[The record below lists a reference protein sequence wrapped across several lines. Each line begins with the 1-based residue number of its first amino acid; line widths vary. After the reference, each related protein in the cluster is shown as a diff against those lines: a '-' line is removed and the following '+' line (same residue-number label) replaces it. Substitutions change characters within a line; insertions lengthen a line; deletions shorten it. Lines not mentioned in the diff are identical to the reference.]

1 MGKKGTYRD
10 DVVNTQID
18 LAIENTRKGAI
29 CGVDEAGR
37 GPLFG
42 DVVAAA
48 VILDPNKPIAGLGDS
63 KTLTEKT
70 RERLFDLIMAN
81 ALAVSVGRASVAE
94 IDELNILH
102 ASMLAMRRAVL
113 GLSVKPDLALID
125 GNRCPELPC
134 HSEAII
140 KGDAKEKCIGAASI
154 IAKVTRDREM
164 LEWHQKYPQYGL
176 NKHKG
181 YPTQAHMQALEEH
194 GVSPEH
200 RSSFAPVRRL
210 IGK

>member
-1 MGKKGTYRD
+1 MSI
-10 DVVNTQID
+10 QMD
-18 LAIENTRKGAI
+18 LAIENNRAGVI

-63 KTLTEKT
+63 KALTEKT
-70 RERLFDLIMAN
+70 RERLFDLIMEN
-81 ALAVSVGRASVAE
+81 ALSVSVGRASVAE
-94 IDELNILH
+94 IDDINILH

-113 GLSVKPDLALID
+113 GLSVTPDLALID

-164 LEWHQKYPQYGL
+164 LEWHLQYPEYGL

-181 YPTQAHMQALEEH
+181 YPTKAHMQALEAH
-194 GVSPEH
+194 GVSPQH
-200 RSSFAPVRRL
+200 RRTFGPVRRL
-210 IGK
+210 IGT